1 MDTVDHTITGYMW
14 LHLALTMLT
23 ETTDIETH
31 HVAITEH
38 IGIMTIGMETE
49 ITEKVE
55 MNVILIV
62 EDANFRCFY
71 SQGA

>member
-1 MDTVDHTITGYMW
+1 MW
-14 LHLALTMLT
+14 FRLALTMLT

-31 HVAITEH
+31 HVAITEL

-49 ITEKVE
+49 IMEKVE
-55 MNVILIV
+55 MTVIRIV
-62 EDANFRCFY
+62 EDSNFKCFY

>member
-1 MDTVDHTITGYMW
+1 MW
-14 LHLALTMLT
+14 LRLALTMPI

-31 HVAITEH
+31 HVAITEP

-55 MNVILIV
+55 MTIIRIAEN
-62 EDANFRCFY
+62 ANFKCFY

>member
-1 MDTVDHTITGYMW
+1 MW
-14 LHLALTMLT
+14 FRLALTMLT

-31 HVAITEH
+31 HVAITEL

-62 EDANFRCFY
+62 EDSNFKCFY